1 MALAIDEFAQ
11 SWVLWVAAA
20 LALAAIGAG
29 VWIGMRS
36 RRTDTEET
44 PVLVSRAA
52 RVRDLPSYRLAV
64 RRQRALLSGLVLL
77 GILSLA
83 AAGTVAARPQSLKL
97 INPENANRDIVL
109 CLDVSGSMQEV
120 VVETIEVFEKMVSGF
135 EGERIGLTIFNSSP
149 VQIFPLTDDYTF
161 VKREL
166 SRMKA
171 SFDYTDAYPEHWA
184 GTLNGPGA
192 SLIGDGLASC
202 IIGFDHEGDERSR
215 TVILATDND
224 VQGAQTVSIAEAAAF
239 AKQQRVRVY
248 AINPVDGS
256 ESEAAAQNVAE
267 LSEAMTATE
276 GKAYGLKQQT
286 AVSDII
292 AKVQK
297 QEAKLLQG
305 QQKLARADAPDL
317 WIGIF
322 ASLSLVLITIAWRAR
337 L

>member
-1 MALAIDEFAQ
+1 MALGPEEFAQ
-11 SWVLWVAAA
+11 GWVLWVAAA
-20 LALAAIGAG
+20 LALVAVG
-29 VWIGMRS
+29 VGVYVGMRGRGTGPDES
-36 RRTDTEET
+36 PT
-44 PVLVSRAA
+44 LISRAA
-52 RVRDLPSYRLAV
+52 RVRELPGYRLAV
-64 RRQRALLSGLVLL
+64 RRQRILLSGLVVTGLL
-77 GILSLA
+77 ALT
-83 AAGTVAARPQSLKL
+83 AAGLVAARPQAVEL
-97 INPENANRDIVL
+97 IHPENANRDIVL
-109 CLDVSGSMQEV
+109 CLDVSGSMSEV
-120 VVETIEVFEKMVSGF
+120 VVETLEVFGKMVSGF

-166 SRMKA
+166 ARMQA

-202 IIGFDHEGDERSR
+202 VIGFDHEGEERSR

-239 AKQQRVRVY
+239 AKEQQVRVY
-248 AINPVDGS
+248 AINPVDGA
-256 ESEAAAQNVAE
+256 ESGAAAENVAE
-267 LSEAMTATE
+267 LSEAMRAT
-276 GKAYGLKQQT
+276 GGQAYGLQEQT

-297 QEAKLLQG
+297 QEAKLIQG
-305 QQKLARADAPDL
+305 EQKLALTDAPNL
-317 WIGIF
+317 WITIF
-322 ASLSLVLITIAWRAR
+322 ATLSLIFIAIVWRVK